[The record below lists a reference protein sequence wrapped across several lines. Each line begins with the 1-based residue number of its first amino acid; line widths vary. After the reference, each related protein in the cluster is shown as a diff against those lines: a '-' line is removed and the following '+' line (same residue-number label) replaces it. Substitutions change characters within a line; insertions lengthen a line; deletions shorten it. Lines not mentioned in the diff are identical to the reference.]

1 MSMQIK
7 FENSVELRKIFSY
20 ISEKIQI
27 EYKRFECEFDFEI
40 NDSNDYIYAKK
51 TLEIYWYESYKKI
64 LKTKLSNLLDKD
76 LSLFYDENNNSTGI
90 IQYSL
95 RKLENIIASIVD

>member
-1 MSMQIK
+1 MLIQTK
-7 FENSVELRKIFSY
+7 FENSIELRRIFSD
-20 ISEKIQI
+20 IFEKIQI
-27 EYKRFECEFDFEI
+27 EYERFKCEFDFEI
-40 NDSNDYIYAKK
+40 NDSNDHIYAKK
-51 TLEIYWYESYKKI
+51 TLEIHWYESYKKI

>member
-1 MSMQIK
+1 MSIQTK
-7 FENSVELRKIFSY
+7 FENSIELRKIFSD
-20 ISEKIQI
+20 IFEKIQM
-27 EYKRFECEFDFEI
+27 EYERFKCEFDFEK
-40 NDSNDYIYAKK
+40 NDSNDHLYAKR

>member
-27 EYKRFECEFDFEI
+27 EYKRFECEFD
-40 NDSNDYIYAKK
+40 
-51 TLEIYWYESYKKI
+51 
-64 LKTKLSNLLDKD
+64 LK
-76 LSLFYDENNNSTGI
+76 
-90 IQYSL
+90 
-95 RKLENIIASIVD
+95 